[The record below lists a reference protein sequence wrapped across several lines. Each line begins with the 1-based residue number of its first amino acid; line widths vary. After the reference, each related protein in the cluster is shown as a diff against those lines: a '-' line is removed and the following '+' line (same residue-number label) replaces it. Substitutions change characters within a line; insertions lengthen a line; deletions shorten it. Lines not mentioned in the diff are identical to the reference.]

1 MILRYWKKG
10 VVILLLSFSSSLW
23 GQAVIGSSKTDVC
36 LRALSGGGFRSDNV
50 TYTLNNCT
58 GCNSI
63 EWDVGAG
70 YQATGAPQYVAS
82 YNTSG
87 SKNVSCRFRTSSG
100 GSSTI
105 SLSNAVFVR
114 DLPVINIGFSD
125 TVVCLAKD
133 SFILTDNSAN
143 IVSRQWLVNGQNY
156 NPGPKSIKFGFPE
169 NTAVSVFLG
178 VKDIYGCVNNYLKDS
193 AILIGNPVTVGI
205 VPNATSGCAPKL
217 INFSATIDSGA
228 QYVKAFAWTF
238 QNNTPSSSSSRNPR
252 DIRFNLPDTNDVG
265 LTITTGR

>member
-1 MILRYWKKG
+1 M
-10 VVILLLSFSSSLW
+10 
-23 GQAVIGSSKTDVC
+23 
-36 LRALSGGGFRSDNV
+36 
-50 TYTLNNCT
+50 
-58 GCNSI
+58 
-63 EWDVGAG
+63 
-70 YQATGAPQYVAS
+70 
-82 YNTSG
+82 
-87 SKNVSCRFRTSSG
+87 SCRFETSSG

-114 DLPVINIGFSD
+114 GLPVINIGFPD
-125 TVVCLAKD
+125 TLVCLAKD
-133 SFILTDNSAN
+133 SFILTDNSAD
-143 IVSRQWLVNGQNY
+143 IASRQWLVNGQNY
-156 NPGPKSIKFGFPE
+156 NLGPKSIKFSFPE

-238 QNNTPSSSSSRNPR
+238 QNATPSSSSSRNPR